1 MLSQVTFSSPPYG
14 GGGGVWKQEGRI
26 KFSSADLDKTVELLF
41 DCILQL
47 LTSEE
52 WRIVFTCLI
61 ENIRSFVSVYYTLYW
76 LYKARREL
84 RHGVHWPVAVLRL
97 SSIYIV
103 SNNITSHLVI
113 RQDYAAFL
121 IFFPL
126 TFTFPSS
133 SPITSICSLKTG
145 TRGTTGQYW
154 LYWTLVGNAWQV
166 WAMLYAIWHD
176 NSHKRELC

>member
-1 MLSQVTFSSPPYG
+1 MIDNICQ
-14 GGGGVWKQEGRI
+14 
-26 KFSSADLDKTVELLF
+26 
-41 DCILQL
+41 
-47 LTSEE
+47 
-52 WRIVFTCLI
+52 CLI
-61 ENIRSFVSVYYTLYW
+61 WQYWTISECYLQYHNSNWSWNSHLNKIVQYWTIFDNIGQFSTILGNIRYIGWTISQY
-76 LYKARREL
+76 
-84 RHGVHWPVAVLRL
+84 

-113 RQDYAAFL
+113 RQDHAAFL

-166 WAMLYAIWHD
+166 
-176 NSHKRELC
+176 